1 VRIAFNIAVGVWVLS
16 EWGIR
21 RRSHL
26 NREGSRLDHG
36 STLVVVA
43 STVAGVVGALALA
56 RAIHGAAVPEAR
68 GLFVAGLVLMGAGIA
83 FRQWAVAVLGGRRA
97 GATGANRP
105 TVGLV
110 YRIHFEERALSQ
122 GLGEPYRRFAASR
135 PRLFPGCGH
144 ALLTGEHVFV

>member
-56 RAIHGAAVPEAR
+56 RRYTVRPFR
-68 GLFVAGLVLMGAGIA
+68 RPAGSSL
-83 FRQWAVAVLGGRRA
+83 
-97 GATGANRP
+97 
-105 TVGLV
+105 
-110 YRIHFEERALSQ
+110 
-122 GLGEPYRRFAASR
+122 
-135 PRLFPGCGH
+135 PGSS
-144 ALLTGEHVFV
+144 